1 MSKLI
6 LLRHG
11 QSEWNKLN
19 QFTGWKDVNLSQEGM
34 IEAKLAAFAIQNLEL
49 DIHFGFTSNLIR
61 AQKTLEIILKI
72 LKLENIKVEKN
83 IALNERDYG
92 KLTGLNKD
100 EARKKWGEEQVK
112 IWRRSYNVA
121 PEDGESLKD
130 TYERAVPYFET
141 NIVPELKKEHN
152 VIISAHGNSLRSI
165 IMNLEELNE
174 KEIIDVEIATGTPI
188 VYELDNN
195 CKIIKKNGIT
205 HQKILLKIICL

>member
-19 QFTGWKDVNLSQEGM
+19 QFTGWKDVNLSQAGM

-174 KEIIDVEIATGTPI
+174 KEIIDVEIATGTTI

-195 CKIIKKNGIT
+195 
-205 HQKILLKIICL
+205 LLYHHHHL

>member
-72 LKLENIKVEKN
+72 LKLENIKIDKN

-112 IWRRSYNVA
+112 IWRRSYDVA

-130 TYERAVPYFET
+130 TYKRAVPYFET

-195 CKIIKKNGIT
+195 CKIIKKT
-205 HQKILLKIICL
+205 ELLTKRFC